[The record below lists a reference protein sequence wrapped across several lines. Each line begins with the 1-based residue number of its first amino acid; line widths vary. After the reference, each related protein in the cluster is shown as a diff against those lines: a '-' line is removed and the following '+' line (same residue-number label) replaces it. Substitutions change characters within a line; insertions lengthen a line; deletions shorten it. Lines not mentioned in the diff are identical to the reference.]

1 VAQVAVG
8 VGVVVVVVAAV
19 AVAVGVVVAV
29 AVGVV
34 VGVAVAVVVAV
45 AVAVVAGKRGGMME
59 PLNWQDFE
67 TPEQRRTRLSYEK
80 KTLHS
85 EAKSDVQ
92 VLRRRIFGQDKTC
105 KVLLSGALSILARK
119 S

>member
-1 VAQVAVG
+1 VAQVVVAVCVWVVVAVAVG
-8 VGVVVVVVAAV
+8 VGVVVVVAV
-19 AVAVGVVVAV
+19 GVVVGVVVAV
-29 AVGVV
+29 AVVV
-34 VGVAVAVVVAV
+34 V
-45 AVAVVAGKRGGMME
+45 VAVVAGKRGGMME
-59 PLNWQDFE
+59 PLNWQGFE
-67 TPEQRRTRLSYEK
+67 TPDQRRTRLSYEK

-92 VLRRRIFGQDKTC
+92 ILRRRIFGQDKTC